1 MKKAQIMAQP
11 LIYIFYVVVA
21 ALILFFGV
29 RVIGNINDNAEK
41 VEYLTFVS
49 DVEKKINTAYQDNIG
64 SVISLDDI
72 TVPKQVVEI
81 CFVSTKDLTQVRDSK
96 LKQLI
101 SVSDLTQNNVFF
113 GGVELK
119 NGPGKNFEHL
129 TIDGT
134 ICDVTRDRKI
144 NLVLEN
150 IGDSVKVR

>member
-1 MKKAQIMAQP
+1 MAQP

-21 ALILFFGV
+21 ALILFFGIK
-29 RVIGNINDNAEK
+29 VIGNVNDSADK
-41 VEYLTFVS
+41 VEYLTFVG
-49 DVEKKINTAYQDNIG
+49 DVEKKVNTVYQDNFG

-72 TVPKQVVEI
+72 SVPKEVIEI
-81 CFVSTKDLTQVRDSK
+81 CFVSNKDLTKVTNDK

-101 SVSDLTQNNVFF
+101 SISDLTQNNVFF
-113 GGVELK
+113 GGVEIK
-119 NGPGKNFEHL
+119 NGPSRNFEHL

-134 ICDVTRDRKI
+134 ICDSTIDRKI